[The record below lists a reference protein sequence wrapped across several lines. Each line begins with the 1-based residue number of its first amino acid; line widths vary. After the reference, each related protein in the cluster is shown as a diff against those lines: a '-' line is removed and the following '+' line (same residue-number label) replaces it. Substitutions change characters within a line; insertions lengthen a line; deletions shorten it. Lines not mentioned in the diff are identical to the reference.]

1 MRRVSFAGDCHHIRQ
16 LSRHFLF
23 CSDTYNE
30 IWLKIQSNLAFLP
43 SQEAQRPMDVTPD
56 MLGKFP
62 LLKSLSPATL
72 ERLASASVAE
82 RFSRRAVV
90 LDSKLS
96 ERTVCFLFEGRLQGV
111 DFTVDG
117 KEVGLYF
124 IEQGDYCGEVALF
137 DEQDNPELIIALAP
151 SLVIKVPNSELQQV
165 MLENASVMNS
175 LGYKLAARIRQ
186 FTSQRALL
194 AISNIPQRVCCQL
207 WSLLPDSESSTAR
220 REICNPPTHLE
231 IANMLNTSRE
241 TVTRVFQ
248 TLQNRQ
254 IVKRNGPSSLLILNP
269 KLLQRLAEGD
279 ESL

>member
-1 MRRVSFAGDCHHIRQ
+1 M
-16 LSRHFLF
+16 
-23 CSDTYNE
+23 
-30 IWLKIQSNLAFLP
+30 
-43 SQEAQRPMDVTPD
+43 
-56 MLGKFP
+56 
-62 LLKSLSPATL
+62 
-72 ERLASASVAE
+72 
-82 RFSRRAVV
+82 
-90 LDSKLS
+90 
-96 ERTVCFLFEGRLQGV
+96 

-207 WSLLPDSESSTAR
+207 WSLLPDSESSG
-220 REICNPPTHLE
+220 EKGN
-231 IANMLNTSRE
+231 
-241 TVTRVFQ
+241 
-248 TLQNRQ
+248 LQSSH
-254 IVKRNGPSSLLILNP
+254 PS
-269 KLLQRLAEGD
+269 
-279 ESL
+279 